1 MMGRPNTR
9 PAWEAATSVPTSPQ
23 RRRLQLKPRSKN
35 AGQVGGYAKS
45 TSRSSIFG
53 AAKPREEVL
62 KSKGIDHRKIDKKL
76 DERTATMP
84 KMTVAQSEEYNAR
97 VEVIKSLELELGKA
111 SGEAEIASATAKL
124 QAEKQKQLDFIRS
137 LRRPPTR
144 AEQEA
149 ARQRQQ
155 NQFASAGGGFADA
168 AAPPRQYGSRGKDT
182 MGAGSNLCKV
192 FVGSLAWETDDENLR
207 RAFSKCGEI
216 SEANVVRDRATGR
229 SRGFGFITFMSED
242 GATAAI
248 ETMDGGIVE
257 GRQVKVNY
265 ADRNAG
271 GGRRRDYNNRGG
283 GGGYNKGGYNR
294 GGGGGGYGRGGYN
307 RGGGGGGGGYGDDY
321 GRGYNNGGF
330 QPALGGGGGGGG
342 YGGYDDAPML
352 GAHADLDRALEGD
365 E

>member
-1 MMGRPNTR
+1 M
-9 PAWEAATSVPTSPQ
+9 PTQPQ
-23 RRRLQLKPRSKN
+23 RRRLQLKPRSKT

-62 KSKGIDHRKIDKKL
+62 KAKGIDHRKIDKKL

-84 KMTVAQSEEYNAR
+84 KMTVPQSEEYNAR

-155 NQFASAGGGFADA
+155 NQFASSGGFADA
-168 AAPPRQYGSRGKDT
+168 SAPAPRQYGGSRPKDT
-182 MGAGSNLCKV
+182 MNAGSNLCKV

-229 SRGFGFITFMSED
+229 SRGFGFITFMAED
-242 GATAAI
+242 GARAAI

-271 GGRRRDYNNRGG
+271 GGRRRDFK
-283 GGGYNKGGYNR
+283 GGYNKGGSYNR
-294 GGGGGGYGRGGYN
+294 GGGGYGRGGYN
-307 RGGGGGGGGYGDDY
+307 RGGGGGGGGYSDDY
-321 GRGYNNGGF
+321 GGGGYNDGGF
-330 QPALGGGGGGGG
+330 QPALGGGGGGGGG

-365 E
+365 V